1 MTNYL
6 SESVGVFLYIGRGTL
21 QMLFSPKYVVK
32 INKKTFQNSLTSVAG
47 RSTHQRFLEQSS
59 SKFYVLR
66 YVVRHQFLVT
76 TDHILQPVHPFGH
89 KDKVFHQCAS
99 SYVQGS
105 RKCCSVAVPLGGR
118 SPKNTEM
125 K

>member
-76 TDHILQPVHPFGH
+76 TSFSQYILLGTKIRPFTS
-89 KDKVFHQCAS
+89 VRPLM
-99 SYVQGS
+99 S
-105 RKCCSVAVPLGGR
+105 RARESVAA
-118 SPKNTEM
+118 
-125 K
+125 